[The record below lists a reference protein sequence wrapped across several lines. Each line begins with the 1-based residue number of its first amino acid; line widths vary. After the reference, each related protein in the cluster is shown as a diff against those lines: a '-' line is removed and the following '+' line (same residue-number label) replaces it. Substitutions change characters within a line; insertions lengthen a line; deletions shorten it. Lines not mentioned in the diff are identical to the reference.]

1 MKILLS
7 GSNGL
12 VGSELKEYL
21 NKKGYQVINLVRNK
35 NIVNDTS
42 VYWDYENE
50 IIDFKQLKSIDCV
63 IHLAGENI
71 SAKRWSDKQKHKI
84 LESRVKSTNFLIESL
99 SKLDQKSHTFICA
112 SAVGFYG
119 NRGKEILTEQSE
131 RGTGFLSDVC
141 AEWEGSTNNAKEIR
155 MRIINLRFGVIM
167 SEKGGALKKMI
178 TLFKFGLGGK
188 ISSGNQYVSWISL
201 EDTIR
206 SIDFCLHNEKI
217 KGPINIVSPNPVTN
231 KEMTKILGRYL
242 KRPTLF
248 PLPEF
253 AAKLILGEMAD
264 ELLLASTKAEPKIL
278 IESEFEFKHNRFEDI
293 LNY

>member
-141 AEWEGSTNNAKEIR
+141 VEWEGSTNKAKEIG
-155 MRIINLRFGVIM
+155 MRIVNLRFGVIM

-178 TLFKFGLGGK
+178 ALFKFGLGGK

-242 KRPTLF
+242 KRPTF
-248 PLPEF
+248 IPLPKF
-253 AAKLILGEMAD
+253 AAKMVLGEMAD